1 MATKNGIC
9 ILCQQEKKLNLEH
22 VPPQGVG
29 NKGGKNTLTGDLN
42 DFLSWVFSEK
52 SLPRE
57 IKRQPRGNAYYTLC
71 IDCNSKLGGAYVK
84 HYVDFA
90 KENKE
95 FLYRIKNANC
105 KCKLATRQIHLTS
118 DLVT

>member
-57 IKRQPRGNAYYTLC
+57 IKDDNLGGNAYYTPPLHR
-71 IDCNSKLGGAYVK
+71 L
-84 HYVDFA
+84 
-90 KENKE
+90 
-95 FLYRIKNANC
+95 
-105 KCKLATRQIHLTS
+105 
-118 DLVT
+118 

>member
-1 MATKNGIC
+1 MYEREVNGNKKRY
-9 ILCQQEKKLNLEH
+9 LYFMSTRKKLNLEH

-71 IDCNSKLGGAYVK
+71 IDCNSKLGGAGSV
-84 HYVDFA
+84 A
-90 KENKE
+90 KFEN
-95 FLYRIKNANC
+95 
-105 KCKLATRQIHLTS
+105 QTS
-118 DLVT
+118 PL